1 VGHNIKETIRDDKFI
16 EKVKKSFDQDKA
28 SFVIRAYDFASKR
41 LGNEDIPLSVAE
53 LLLSQGADDVTIASS
68 LLAPVLW
75 HNCSDINEIEEAFG
89 ELIASNLR
97 EFKSPTAIRTDT
109 ESHRREDIQVLL
121 NSLTGDNRSI
131 VLRLAFRLIELE
143 SPSVSNRGE
152 LRRIARETLDLYV
165 PLANRLGLGE
175 LRKRLEDVSFL
186 IEDPSTYHE
195 IKQKIAPIQA
205 EDDKCLKIIIEGI
218 NRMLKKKDIEGNVQG
233 RTKSLY
239 SIYCKMARLGADFHK
254 ILDRIG
260 IRIIVPSVPE
270 CYKVLGILHYH
281 FKPIP
286 GTFDDYI
293 GLPKNNGYQ
302 SLHTCVYPVR
312 EISHKPIE
320 FQIRTELMH
329 MEAEYGIAA
338 HWRYKSNEAFATDD
352 KLQSQWLQSLVT
364 QHKDSDSTES
374 FFKLLYQQI
383 YEDHVVVFGNAGQ
396 IVRLPE
402 NATVR
407 DYVKRFNA
415 EIPPTLRV
423 KVNGKIT
430 GLDHRLHDG
439 DTVEIIDGANPLPS
453 LREPKTFNT

>member
-1 VGHNIKETIRDDKFI
+1 MGHNIKETIRNDKFI
-16 EKVKKSFDQDKA
+16 KKVKKSFDHDKA
-28 SFVIRAYDFASKR
+28 SFVIIAYDFACKR
-41 LGNEDIPLSVAE
+41 LSNEDIPLSVAD
-53 LLLSQGADDVTIASS
+53 LLLNQGADDVTIASS
-68 LLAPVLW
+68 FLAPVLW
-75 HNCSDINEIEEAFG
+75 HNCSDIKEIREAFG
-89 ELIASNLR
+89 EVIASTLC

-109 ESHRREDIQVLL
+109 ESHRREDIQILL

-131 VLRLAFRLIELE
+131 VLRIAFRLIELE
-143 SPSVSNRGE
+143 SPSVSNREE
-152 LRRIARETLDLYV
+152 LRKIARETLDLYV

-186 IEDPSTYHE
+186 IEDPSAYHE
-195 IKQKIAPIQA
+195 IKQKVAPIQA
-205 EDDKCLKIIIEGI
+205 EDDRCLKILIEGI
-218 NRMLKKKDIEGNVQG
+218 NRILKKKDIEGNVQG

-239 SIYCKMARLGADFHK
+239 SIYCKMARLGADFHE
-254 ILDRIG
+254 IMDRIG
-260 IRIIVPSVPE
+260 IRIIVSSVPE
-270 CYKVLGILHYH
+270 CYKVLGILHSH

-312 EISHKPIE
+312 EVSHKPIE

-338 HWRYKSNEAFATDD
+338 HWRYKSSEAFAIDD
-352 KLQSQWLQSLVT
+352 NLQSQWMKSLVL
-364 QHKDSDSTES
+364 QHKDSDSAES

-402 NATVR
+402 NANVR
-407 DYVKRFNA
+407 DYVKRFN
-415 EIPPTLRV
+415 EKIPPLLQV

-430 GLDHRLHDG
+430 ELDHRLHDG
-439 DTVEIIDGANPLPS
+439 DTVEIIDGENPA
-453 LREPKTFNT
+453 FNIQKDKIFL